1 MTSGQKERVIGGEG
15 VLWGERVD
23 EYNIETKLWPRL
35 AAIAEKLWS
44 PITQSENTID
54 EFYERLLNLRCVLL
68 RRGIKVEPLEPGS
81 SPFICHHSHV

>member
-1 MTSGQKERVIGGEG
+1 MIGGEG

-44 PITQSENTID
+44 PITRLNFSLFSFSLFHSLFSLISLSHFFLFQRVKTQSTNFMKD
-54 EFYERLLNLRCVLL
+54 C
-68 RRGIKVEPLEPGS
+68 
-81 SPFICHHSHV
+81 